1 MRIGIVELYCGGSG
15 KKGFYNSQEIGL
27 SRAMKK
33 LGHEMFVFYP
43 DVTSKDVTEEL
54 VECGVTVLRVP
65 AKHIGVHGCYD
76 WNIFLKYGLEVVQI
90 NGDNQLWVPECV
102 KFCEDNDI
110 KIYYYLGTLESDSS
124 NIIKKYILQMLAY
137 RNLKC
142 YARHKCFAKTE
153 AVRERL
159 EQLGVKEVEVAPV
172 GLDTAIIPSITEN
185 KVMLRERLSIPV
197 DATAIL
203 FVGRLEPYKRPEEAV
218 ELMHMMQEQKNIV
231 LIMIGTGSLDER
243 IANLIKQ
250 YSLEERII
258 RIKEIPNKKIHEYYA
273 ACDIFVN
280 FNDHEIFGMSIL
292 EAMYQGCTVIARHA
306 PGPDSIIKDNLVGY
320 LVYDIVKMKDII
332 LSLGY
337 MDKQTVRDY
346 ILDNFTWD
354 NMANIIN
361 NMIASKDFSRSLEKR
376 F

>member
-33 LGHEMFVFYP
+33 LGHKMFIFYP
-43 DVTSKDVTEEL
+43 DSSSKDVTEEL

-124 NIIKKYILQMLAY
+124 NIIKKYILQMLAQ

-142 YARHKCFAKTE
+142 YARHKCFVKTE

-218 ELMHMMQEQKNIV
+218 ELVHMMQEQKNIV
-231 LIMIGTGSLDER
+231 LIMIGTGSLDAR

-250 YSLEERII
+250 YSLEEKII
-258 RIKEIPNKKIHEYYA
+258 LIKEIPNKKIHEYYA
-273 ACDIFVN
+273 ACDFLVN

-306 PGPDSIIKDNLVGY
+306 PGPDSIIENNVDGY
-320 LVYDIVKMKDII
+320 LIDDLFKIKELIDNKMILPTMRVKDKIEANFIWENTAAI
-332 LSLGY
+332 LEQW
-337 MDKQTVRDY
+337 MCN
-346 ILDNFTWD
+346 NF
-354 NMANIIN
+354 
-361 NMIASKDFSRSLEKR
+361 EC
-376 F
+376 

>member
-1 MRIGIVELYCGGSG
+1 MRLGIVELYCGASG
-15 KKGFYNSQEIGL
+15 KKGFYNSQEVGL
-27 SRAMKK
+27 ARAMKRF
-33 LGHEMFVFYP
+33 GYEMFIFYP
-43 DVTSKDVTEEL
+43 DVTSKKVVEEF
-54 VECGVTVLRVP
+54 VEQGVTIVRVP
-65 AKHIGVHGCYD
+65 AQHIGVHSRFD
-76 WNIFLKYGLEVVQI
+76 WRVFSKYRLDVVQI

-110 KIYYYLGTLESDSS
+110 KIYYYLGTLESDST
-124 NIIKKYILQMLAY
+124 NIIKKYILQMLAH

-153 AVRERL
+153 AVKDKL
-159 EQLGVKEVEVAPV
+159 EQLGIKEVEVAPV

-185 KVMLRERLSIPV
+185 KVMLRERLSIPA

-250 YSLEERII
+250 HSLEERII

-273 ACDIFVN
+273 ACDFLVN

-292 EAMYQGCTVIARHA
+292 EAMYQGCTVIARES
-306 PGPDSIIKDNLVGY
+306 PGPNTVIQNKYGYLVRDILEMSSIIKSNKIIDSCTL
-320 LVYDIVKMKDII
+320 KDHIRKTF
-332 LSLGY
+332 S
-337 MDKQTVRDY
+337 
-346 ILDNFTWD
+346 W
-354 NMANIIN
+354 N
-361 NMIASKDFSRSLEKR
+361 NTGALIDQWIKSEIK
-376 F
+376 